1 MFLSRANNQYAIL
14 SSMVYTP
21 SCQVTISLSGSLF
34 SLRTG
39 NVVGKVKGSMNS
51 KGAALAALTAASAL
65 LAYLVFRKREP
76 KKEAE
81 EEVEQ
86 ERTKEKMEPLKEA
99 RNNEGPEKGME
110 EECLLTGEVRGE
122 KESLMEWIDRQLEEA
137 ERKTAGSP
145 WPEIPQ
151 EGGLMIAGGEASH
164 DEGAADPAKSFDI
177 QKEGRELLDVQGDLK
192 EAESQLLGTVLE
204 LEDADMGVP
213 GQGEK
218 FVQSGDG
225 RGDAAGTLLAANPK
239 HSLEGSL
246 NPEPKK
252 SSPIVE
258 KEEKSVNDSSSETRS
273 PSCTIVIDQF
283 VMSSDS
289 EIELLEEPSMA
300 GDDDETGQLLDDTES
315 EGENPEDV
323 IQHVDDLNNEASDP
337 VKMGSDSVVDN
348 TPDELIALRPA
359 WQRTNK
365 N

>member
-1 MFLSRANNQYAIL
+1 M
-14 SSMVYTP
+14 
-21 SCQVTISLSGSLF
+21 
-34 SLRTG
+34 
-39 NVVGKVKGSMNS
+39 
-51 KGAALAALTAASAL
+51 
-65 LAYLVFRKREP
+65 
-76 KKEAE
+76 
-81 EEVEQ
+81 
-86 ERTKEKMEPLKEA
+86 
-99 RNNEGPEKGME
+99 
-110 EECLLTGEVRGE
+110 
-122 KESLMEWIDRQLEEA
+122 
-137 ERKTAGSP
+137 
-145 WPEIPQ
+145 
-151 EGGLMIAGGEASH
+151 
-164 DEGAADPAKSFDI
+164 DPAKSFDI

-218 FVQSGDG
+218 FVQSGDE

-252 SSPIVE
+252 NNPIVE
-258 KEEKSVNDSSSETRS
+258 KEEKSVNDSTSGTRS

-337 VKMGSDSVVDN
+337 VKMESDSVVVDN